1 VLACWSLR
9 APRML
14 TALCLRPGP
23 PVVVG
28 PQSPLGSPP
37 PWPLS
42 SMDLGFAH
50 QLPRPRPRPAPVAD
64 DSAAEIRGVGIKFGE
79 RLEPASGGINV
90 YVKRLVNDSPAHR
103 CGLISPG
110 DVLVL
115 IDGEDVFGWGLAWL
129 RNKIPGPAG
138 SWVRL
143 GFRGAGGRLF
153 EVPLCRTAYGSK
165 HAMHTAQKKSR
176 RVVLTQRPQY

>member
-1 VLACWSLR
+1 MHYGLAPPPHPLLPTVLSRRHR
-9 APRML
+9 APPHADRSASDM
-14 TALCLRPGP
+14 RPGH

-37 PWPLS
+37 PMPLS
-42 SMDLGFAH
+42 GMHAT
-50 QLPRPRPRPAPVAD
+50 
-64 DSAAEIRGVGIKFGE
+64 EIRGVGIKFGE
-79 RLEPASGGINV
+79 RLEPASGGIKV

-143 GFRGAGGRLF
+143 GFRGHGGRLY
-153 EVPLCRTAYGSK
+153 EVPLCRTAYGS
-165 HAMHTAQKKSR
+165 TASK
-176 RVVLTQRPQY
+176 VLL